1 MALRERNDA
10 AIIKAGQWDNL
21 ITALREHKRKYSCLN
36 SVTGRSISD
45 DAMGRIMKI
54 AKETTP
60 PESVH

>member
-21 ITALREHKRKYSCLN
+21 MNTLRKHNGEYNFLN
-36 SVTGRSISD
+36 SVASRSISD
-45 DAMGRIMKI
+45 EAMGRIMKI

-60 PESVH
+60 PESIH